1 MRMYFNTYS
10 DFYMYRYIYTA
21 FHFLHVYRGCLHALR
36 ALQPLFQVAVTDNA
50 RSGSTRGG
58 QASMMSISQSP
69 TPVAAAC
76 PSSPGTAG
84 LRENNGMVSTSILHC
99 VDCSDDGAKTTGGA
113 MMTESLGV
121 EIQHLLTMF
130 SNDLTLTTRT
140 DVHDPVRT

>member
-1 MRMYFNTYS
+1 
-10 DFYMYRYIYTA
+10 
-21 FHFLHVYRGCLHALR
+21 
-36 ALQPLFQVAVTDNA
+36 
-50 RSGSTRGG
+50 
-58 QASMMSISQSP
+58 MMSISQSP
-69 TPVAAAC
+69 TPVAAVC
-76 PSSPGTAG
+76 PSSPTAG
-84 LRENNGMVSTSILHC
+84 LQENSGMVSTCILPC